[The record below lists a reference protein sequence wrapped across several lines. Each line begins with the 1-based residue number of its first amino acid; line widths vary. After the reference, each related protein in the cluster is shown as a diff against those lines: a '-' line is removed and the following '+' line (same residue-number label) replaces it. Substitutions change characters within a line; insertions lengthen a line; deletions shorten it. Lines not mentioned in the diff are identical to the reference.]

1 MKKILV
7 IFTGNMELGGIERS
21 LLGLL
26 DAIDYSQY
34 EVDLFL
40 YGHNGILYEQINNN
54 VNILPEIASLATLRE
69 SLYMKIKRGCL
80 YSAMLRIRDEV
91 RARLGNEY
99 NHDDS
104 WRAIVERSVKQ
115 IEKEYDLALGFFV
128 PFDIL
133 KKKVKAKVKVGWI
146 HTDYC
151 ADSSDAQDLL
161 NEYSGLDFIAAVSEQ
176 SADSF
181 CKMVPQLKDR
191 VLIIENSISIN
202 SLILDSEKFSVQSE
216 MPDDGSVR
224 LLSIGRFCEAKN
236 FDNIPAICK
245 LIRAQGVDVKWYIIG
260 FGTDEEKIR
269 TAIAKEHIEDFV
281 IILGKK
287 DNPYPYIKACDIY
300 VQPSRYEGKCVAVIE
315 AQILN
320 KPVVITNYK
329 SASSQL
335 CDGFDGIIVPMDNQ
349 GCAKGIISLIQ
360 DSELRNYLCNNT
372 KEKDYARQREVE
384 KLFALI
390 F

>member
-69 SLYMKIKRGCL
+69 SLYMKIKHGCL

-104 WRAIVERSVKQ
+104 WRAVVERSVKQ
-115 IEKEYDLALGFFV
+115 IEKEYDLALGFFM

-161 NEYSGLDFIAAVSEQ
+161 NEYSGLDYIAAVSEQ

-349 GCAKGIISLIQ
+349 GCAKGIISLVQ

-372 KEKDYARQREVE
+372 KGKDYARQREVE